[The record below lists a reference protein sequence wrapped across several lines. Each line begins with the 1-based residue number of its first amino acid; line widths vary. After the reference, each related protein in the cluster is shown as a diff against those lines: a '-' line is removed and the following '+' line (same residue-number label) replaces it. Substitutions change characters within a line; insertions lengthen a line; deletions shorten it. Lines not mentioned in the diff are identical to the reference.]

1 MWNMSNKNLIIKLV
15 IIQSLLISISNYLV
29 HFKFAVFGLP
39 MTFAVWCTPLFMVIT
54 DLMTRMQGKELA
66 RRVLLLTLVPG
77 MIGTLI
83 VGFLYGGDTIG
94 ILRITA
100 ASGICYLLPM
110 LLDVSIFA
118 WLRERISAWYVAP
131 GVSGVVT
138 SIFITYMFWGI
149 AFAGGADQYLA
160 DNWYIIATNQILVK
174 CLLNLL
180 ILVPLYGV
188 LLNFLQKRIQG
199 EELAQAQ

>member
-1 MWNMSNKNLIIKLV
+1 MTTKNLVLKLV

-39 MTFAVWCTPLFMVIT
+39 MTWAVWCTPLFMVIT
-54 DLMTRMQGKELA
+54 DLMTRMEGKELA

-83 VGFLYGGDTIG
+83 VGLIWGGSVLDIF
-94 ILRITA
+94 RITI

-118 WLRERISAWYVAP
+118 FLRQRVNTWYVAP
-131 GVSGVVT
+131 GVSGIIT
-138 SIFITYMFWGI
+138 SILITYLFWGI
-149 AFAGGADQYLA
+149 SFSGSGDPYLA
-160 DNWYIIATNQILVK
+160 ENWFLIATNQIAVK
-174 CLLNLL
+174 CLLNLV

-188 LLNFLQKRIQG
+188 LLNYLQKRIQG
-199 EELAQAQ
+199 EELAQTQ

>member
-1 MWNMSNKNLIIKLV
+1 
-15 IIQSLLISISNYLV
+15 
-29 HFKFAVFGLP
+29 
-39 MTFAVWCTPLFMVIT
+39 
-54 DLMTRMQGKELA
+54 
-66 RRVLLLTLVPG
+66 
-77 MIGTLI
+77 
-83 VGFLYGGDTIG
+83 
-94 ILRITA
+94 
-100 ASGICYLLPM
+100 M

-199 EELAQAQ
+199 EELAQTQ

>member
-1 MWNMSNKNLIIKLV
+1 MSTNNLVIKLV

-54 DLMTRMQGKELA
+54 DLMTRMQGKKLA
-66 RRVLLLTLVPG
+66 RRVLVLTLVPG
-77 MIGTLI
+77 MIGTLL
-83 VGFLYGGDTIG
+83 VG
-94 ILRITA
+94 ILWGGSVVDIFRITI

-118 WLRERISAWYVAP
+118 FLRERINAWYVAP
-131 GVSGVVT
+131 GVSGVIT
-138 SIFITYMFWGI
+138 SIFITYLFWGI
-149 AFAGGADQYLA
+149 AFSNGGDPYLA
-160 DNWYIIATNQILVK
+160 ENWFLIATNQIAVK
-174 CLLNLL
+174 CMLNLV

-188 LLNFLQKRIQG
+188 LLNFLQKRIAG
-199 EELAQAQ
+199 DEELAQTQ

>member
-1 MWNMSNKNLIIKLV
+1 MSNKNLIIKLV

-39 MTFAVWCTPLFMVIT
+39 MTWAVWCTPLFMVIT
-54 DLMTRMQGKELA
+54 DLMTRMEGKELA

-100 ASGICYLLPM
+100 ASGISYLLPM

-138 SIFITYMFWGI
+138 SILITYLFWGI
-149 AFAGGADQYLA
+149 SFSGSSDPYLA
-160 DNWYIIATNQILVK
+160 ENWFLIATNQIAVK
-174 CLLNLL
+174 CLLNLV

-188 LLNFLQKRIQG
+188 LLNYLQKRIYSDQ
-199 EELAQAQ
+199 LA

>member
-1 MWNMSNKNLIIKLV
+1 
-15 IIQSLLISISNYLV
+15 
-29 HFKFAVFGLP
+29 
-39 MTFAVWCTPLFMVIT
+39 MVIT

-118 WLRERISAWYVAP
+118 WLRERISAWDVAP

-199 EELAQAQ
+199 EELAQTQ

>member
-1 MWNMSNKNLIIKLV
+1 MSTNNLVIKLV
-15 IIQSLLISISNYLV
+15 IIQSLLISVSNYLV

-77 MIGTLI
+77 MIGTLL
-83 VGFLYGGDTIG
+83 VGLLWGGSVVDIF
-94 ILRITA
+94 RITI

-118 WLRERISAWYVAP
+118 FLRERVNAWYVAP
-131 GVSGVVT
+131 GVSGVIT
-138 SIFITYMFWGI
+138 SIFITYLFWGI
-149 AFAGGADQYLA
+149 AFSNGGDPYLA
-160 DNWYIIATNQILVK
+160 ENWFLIATNQIAVK
-174 CLLNLL
+174 CLLNLV

-188 LLNFLQKRIQG
+188 LLNFLQKRIAG
-199 EELAQAQ
+199 DEELAQTQ